1 MRYTFVCLAAPLRVP
16 LDKRSDNA
24 FPHARR
30 KPLYFV
36 KSARELQAVPQ
47 VMGIVPEIQ
56 QAFTIAN
63 QTNLSPEELEDLERR
78 EIFIQD
84 MRGAM
89 TKAVNQGIQQGIQQG
104 AKDAQIEIAQR
115 LLNILDVETISQ
127 TTGLSIE
134 EIQSLRTAEGE

>member
-1 MRYTFVCLAAPLRVP
+1 MDELETLT
-16 LDKRSDNA
+16 DKWIDFLKN
-24 FPHARR
+24 
-30 KPLYFV
+30 
-36 KSARELQAVPQ
+36 ARELQAVPE

-56 QAFTIAN
+56 QALAIAN

-84 MRGAM
+84 MRGAI
-89 TKAVNQGIQQGIQQG
+89 TKAVNQGIQEGIQQGIQQG